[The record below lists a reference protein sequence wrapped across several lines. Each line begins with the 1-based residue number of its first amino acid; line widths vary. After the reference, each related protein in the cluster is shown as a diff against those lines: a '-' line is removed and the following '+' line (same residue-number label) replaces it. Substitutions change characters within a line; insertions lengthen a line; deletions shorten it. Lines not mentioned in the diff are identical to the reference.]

1 MAQELRDELDTQNGH
16 EIDRRIREGEW
27 SLGNRSFVQRLVER
41 GRADILRSVL
51 QAAAEVK
58 REDLFFLLDC
68 VLAAIARD
76 GPAMAEEVWK
86 RLTPLQ
92 LEELFETAHREHRSL
107 FFHEGA
113 FRWKPFLHT
122 AAAALRRVRD
132 RRTAAE
138 QAAVLQARQE
148 LLEAAVQCDDAPLL
162 SALASRANILQ
173 PNVLVQ
179 AHRWQA
185 TACLQKLQQ
194 LGVPEQPLQR
204 YEAAIQKID
213 TETQ

>member
-1 MAQELRDELDTQNGH
+1 MAYSLDTRNGH
-16 EIDRRIREGEW
+16 EIDRYIREGEW
-27 SLGNRSFVQRLVER
+27 SVGNRDFIQALVAS

-51 QAAAEVK
+51 QAATEVK

-68 VLAAIARD
+68 VLAVIKRNGA
-76 GPAMAEEVWK
+76 AMAQEVWT
-86 RLTPLQ
+86 RLTPQQ
-92 LEELFETAHREHRSL
+92 LEDLFEAAHQEHRSL
-107 FFHEGA
+107 YFHEAA
-113 FRWKPFLHT
+113 FHWRPFLQT

-162 SALASRANILQ
+162 SALASRANILH
-173 PNVLVQ
+173 PNVLLQ

-185 TACLQKLQQ
+185 TACIQKLQQ
-194 LGVPEQPLQR
+194 LGVAEQPIQR

-213 TETQ
+213 AETQ